1 MLMNFYTMLLARNYI
16 SAAFPRRCF
25 YAITLVLSLAYIV
38 MWGKGIV
45 ENIGLAKPNK
55 TIVSDFKSFYTAGQL
70 AREGTPIL
78 AYNHAAH
85 GAKQES
91 LVEEGAQYPYMQFPY
106 PPFFLVLSEGFASLP
121 YVYALSV
128 WQYGSLVVAA
138 IFIFRI
144 LPKRET
150 VLITLSFP
158 SIIPNLAHGQTGFLT
173 TALIAG
179 YLVMLE
185 KRPWLAGVFIG
196 FLAYKPQFGV
206 LIPFA
211 LIAGGYWRTIFS
223 ATGTIALMILGV
235 TLLYGAEIWTA
246 FYNTL
251 ALQKTVLEQANT
263 QLEAYH
269 SAFAFTHKMGGST
282 MLSYGV
288 QAVMQLGVLG
298 CIVWAWRKKNAVDY
312 ALKAA
317 LLVMGTLLF
326 TPYILDYDL
335 FALLPALVFLAR
347 YGIEHGFS
355 PYGKF
360 VLAVAW
366 FTPAFARQVNEATDI
381 PLGLI
386 MMLSL
391 FIYTMRIALR
401 AQQCKHS

>member
-1 MLMNFYTMLLARNYI
+1 MLMNFYNTLLARNYI
-16 SAAFPRRCF
+16 SAAFPKRCF
-25 YAITLVLSLAYIV
+25 YAMTLVLSVAYIV
-38 MWGKGIV
+38 MWGREIV
-45 ENIGLAKPNK
+45 ENIGLAKPNE

-70 AREGTPIL
+70 ATEGKPTL
-78 AYNHAAH
+78 AYDYKAH
-85 GAKQES
+85 GAKQDL

-106 PPFFLVLSEGFASLP
+106 PPFFLSLSEVLASLP

-128 WQYGSLVVAA
+128 WQYGSLAVAA

-144 LPKRET
+144 LPKHET
-150 VLITLSFP
+150 VLVTFSFP

-179 YLVMLE
+179 YLVLLE

-206 LIPFA
+206 LIPIA
-211 LIAGGYWRTIFS
+211 LLAGGYWRTICA
-223 ATGTIALMILGV
+223 ATSTIALMILGV
-235 TLLYGAEIWTA
+235 TLLYGTEVWTA

-251 ALQKTVLEQANT
+251 ALQKTILEQANA

-269 SAFAFTHKMGGST
+269 SAFAFIHKMGGST
-282 MLSYGV
+282 MLSYAVQGV
-288 QAVMQLGVLG
+288 VQLGVLG
-298 CIVWAWRKKNAVDY
+298 CIIWAWRKKNAVDY
-312 ALKAA
+312 TLKAA
-317 LLVMGTLLF
+317 LLVLGTLLF

-355 PYGKF
+355 RYGKF
-360 VLAVAW
+360 VLTVAW
-366 FTPAFARQVNEATDI
+366 FTPAFARQINEVIHI
-381 PLGLI
+381 PVGLI

-391 FIYTMRIALR
+391 FIYTMKIALR
-401 AQQCKHS
+401 AQQCKNS

>member
-1 MLMNFYTMLLARNYI
+1 MNFYNTLLARNYI
-16 SAAFPRRCF
+16 SSAFPRRCF
-25 YAITLVLSLAYIV
+25 YAVTLVLSVAYMV
-38 MWGKGIV
+38 MWGSGIV
-45 ENIGLAKPNK
+45 ENIGLAKPTK
-55 TIVSDFKSFYTAGQL
+55 SIVSDFKSFYTAGQL
-70 AREGTPIL
+70 AAEGTPTL
-78 AYNHAAH
+78 AYNYAAH
-85 GAKQES
+85 GAKQDM

-106 PPFFLVLSEGFASLP
+106 PPFFLSLSEFLSNLP

-128 WQYGSLVVAA
+128 WQYGSLAFSAVC
-138 IFIFRI
+138 IFLV

-150 VLITLSFP
+150 VLATLSFP
-158 SIIPNLAHGQTGFLT
+158 AIIPNFAHGQTGFLT

-223 ATGTIALMILGV
+223 AAGTLILMILGV
-235 TLLYGAEIWTA
+235 TALYGMDIWTA

-251 ALQKTVLEQANT
+251 ALQKTILEQANA

-269 SAFAFTHKMGGST
+269 SAFAFVNKMGGST
-282 MLSYGV
+282 VLAYSVQGV
-288 QAVMQLGVLG
+288 VQLGVLG
-298 CIVWAWRKKNAVDY
+298 CIIWAWCKKNNVDY

-317 LLVMGTLLF
+317 LLVLGTLLF

-335 FALLPALVFLAR
+335 FALLTAFVFLAR
-347 YGIEHGFS
+347 YGVEHGFS
-355 PYGKF
+355 RYGKL
-360 VLAVAW
+360 VLVTAW

-386 MMLSL
+386 LMLGL

>member
-1 MLMNFYTMLLARNYI
+1 MLMNFYNTLRARNYI
-16 SAAFPRRCF
+16 SAAFPGRCF
-25 YAITLVLSLAYIV
+25 YAITLVLSVAYMG
-38 MWGKGIV
+38 MWGQGIV
-45 ENIGLAKPNK
+45 ENIGLDKPTK
-55 TIVSDFKSFYTAGQL
+55 SIVSDFKSFYTAGQL
-70 AREGTPIL
+70 AAEGKPAL
-78 AYNHAAH
+78 AYNYAAH
-85 GAKQES
+85 GAKQDM
-91 LVEEGAQYPYMQFPY
+91 LVEEGAHYPYMQFPY
-106 PPFFLVLSEGFASLP
+106 PPFFIVLSEWLASFP

-128 WQYGSLVVAA
+128 WQYGSLTFSA
-138 IFIFRI
+138 ICIFRI

-150 VLITLSFP
+150 VLATLSFP
-158 SIIPNLAHGQTGFLT
+158 SIIPNITHGQTGFLT

-179 YLVMLE
+179 YLVLLE

-206 LIPFA
+206 LIPIA
-211 LIAGGYWRTIFS
+211 LLAGGYWRTLFS

-235 TLLYGAEIWTA
+235 TLLYGIDIWTA

-251 ALQKTVLEQANT
+251 ALQKTILEQASA
-263 QLEAYH
+263 QLELYH
-269 SAFAFTHKMGGST
+269 STFAFVHKMGGST
-282 MLSYGV
+282 VLAYSV
-288 QAVMQLGVLG
+288 QGIVQLGVA
-298 CIVWAWRKKNAVDY
+298 VAVFWAWRKKNAVDY

-317 LLVMGTLLF
+317 VLVLGTLLF

-347 YGIEHGFS
+347 YGVEHGFS
-355 PYGKF
+355 RYGKL
-360 VLAVAW
+360 VLVAAW

-386 MMLSL
+386 LMLGL